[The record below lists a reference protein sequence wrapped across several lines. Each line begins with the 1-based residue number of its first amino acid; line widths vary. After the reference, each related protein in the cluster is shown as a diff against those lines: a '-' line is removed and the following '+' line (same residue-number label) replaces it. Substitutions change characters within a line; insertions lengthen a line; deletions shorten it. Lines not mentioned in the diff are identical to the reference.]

1 MQITRTMDLHQ
12 LNEFIYENFSAEQ
25 VGALRVLLNS
35 TRFQRLEEVP
45 RGVWLSMLERV
56 KIQFLMA

>member
-1 MQITRTMDLHQ
+1 MQITRTMNLQQ

-25 VGALRVLLNS
+25 VVALRVLLNS
-35 TRFQRLEEVP
+35 TRYQRLKEVP
-45 RGVWLSMLERV
+45 RGVWVSMLERV